1 LCTEAVTDIEIT
13 AGQTPEAPGRI
24 VEMHATYYAEHW
36 GFGPYFEERVAG
48 DLAEFLERY
57 DPARDGL
64 WLVTVGG
71 RVEGAIAID
80 GIRADS
86 EGAHLR
92 WFIVSESMQGRG
104 IGGELLCTTLD
115 FCRAHAYPA
124 VYLWT
129 FSGLDAAKHLYER
142 EGFVL
147 VEEQPG
153 SQWGTEVLEQKWE
166 CLIPNTPGV

>member
-1 LCTEAVTDIEIT
+1 MADITIVR
-13 AGQTPEAPGRI
+13 GPTPDAPGCI
-24 VEMHATYYAEHW
+24 VELHASYYAEHW
-36 GFGPYFEERVAG
+36 GFGEYFESKVASG
-48 DLAEFLERY
+48 VAEFLDRY

-64 WLVTVGG
+64 WLATVAG

-80 GIRADS
+80 SSRAHA

-104 IGGELLCTTLD
+104 VGGQLLRVAMD
-115 FCRAHAYPA
+115 FCREHDYPR

-129 FSGLDAAKHLYER
+129 FLGLDAARHLYER

-147 VEEQPG
+147 VEQKRG
-153 SQWGTEVLEQKWE
+153 DQWGTEVLEQRWE
-166 CLIPNTPGV
+166 CPITRTIGA

>member
-1 LCTEAVTDIEIT
+1 MADITIVH
-13 AGQTPEAPGRI
+13 GPTPDALGRI
-24 VEMHATYYAEHW
+24 VELHTSYYAEHW
-36 GFGPYFEERVAG
+36 GFGPYFEGKVATG
-48 DLAEFLERY
+48 LAEFLDRY

-64 WLVTVGG
+64 WRATVDG

-80 GIRADS
+80 GIHAHA

-104 IGGELLCTTLD
+104 IGGQLLRVAMD
-115 FCRAHAYPA
+115 FCREHDFPR

-129 FSGLDAAKHLYER
+129 FLGLDAARHLYER

-147 VEEQPG
+147 VEEKRG
-153 SQWGTEVLEQKWE
+153 NQWGTEVLEQRWE
-166 CLIPNTPGV
+166 CPIIHSVEA